1 MKKKRKLIKKER
13 MKLQMIKNREKPQK
27 AEKNLK
33 KVTIVMP
40 QYEKLIKN
48 IERILIKR
56 RPFSP
61 KSMNIVFQRL
71 DFTIQ
76 KGLAAQLIVCLP
88 FIHV

>member
-56 RPFSP
+56 RPFSS

-76 KGLAAQLIVCLP
+76 KGLATQLIVCLP

>member
-40 QYEKLIKN
+40 QYEQLIKN

-61 KSMNIVFQRL
+61 KSMNI
-71 DFTIQ
+71 Q
-76 KGLAAQLIVCLP
+76 KSLAAQLIVCLP